1 MDNSTSITMFQ
12 MLQNKTDTEL
22 INLIQSSFSLGC
34 TLCIFYRVFD
44 FSSYFKSVKEKREI
58 NRKKAQ
64 KKEYDRMRKL
74 FEAMKND
81 ELDQVSLSTD
91 DEQKVEE
98 EEEDAD
104 AGVFIEARKAE
115 GNPVKLKEITRE
127 SCRKI
132 RNYDAYPSTI
142 TISETEVEVNTT
154 EDA

>member
-1 MDNSTSITMFQ
+1 MNNSTSITMFQ

-81 ELDQVSLSTD
+81 ELDQISLSTD
-91 DEQKVEE
+91 DEEKV

-104 AGVFIEARKAE
+104 AGVIRIARKK
-115 GNPVKLKEITRE
+115 NPNNKKKKYQV
-127 SCRKI
+127 
-132 RNYDAYPSTI
+132 
-142 TISETEVEVNTT
+142 SEEQV
-154 EDA
+154 

>member
-81 ELDQVSLSTD
+81 QLDEISLSTG

-104 AGVFIEARKAE
+104 AGVIRIARKK
-115 GNPVKLKEITRE
+115 NPNNKKKKYQV
-127 SCRKI
+127 
-132 RNYDAYPSTI
+132 
-142 TISETEVEVNTT
+142 SEEQV
-154 EDA
+154 

>member
-1 MDNSTSITMFQ
+1 MNNSTTELTIFQ
-12 MLQNKTDTEL
+12 MLQSKSDTEL

-58 NRKKAQ
+58 SRKKAQ

-81 ELDQVSLSTD
+81 ELDQISLSTD
-91 DEQKVEE
+91 DEEKVE

-104 AGVFIEARKAE
+104 AGVIRIARKK
-115 GNPVKLKEITRE
+115 NPNLK
-127 SCRKI
+127 KKKFQV
-132 RNYDAYPSTI
+132 
-142 TISETEVEVNTT
+142 SEEQV
-154 EDA
+154 

>member
-1 MDNSTSITMFQ
+1 MFQ

-81 ELDQVSLSTD
+81 ELDQISLSTD
-91 DEQKVEE
+91 DEEKVEE
-98 EEEDAD
+98 DGD
-104 AGVFIEARKAE
+104 AGVIRIARKK
-115 GNPVKLKEITRE
+115 NPNNKKKKYQV
-127 SCRKI
+127 
-132 RNYDAYPSTI
+132 
-142 TISETEVEVNTT
+142 SEEQV
-154 EDA
+154 